1 MREYVER
8 YQDPKTGFPED
19 AITKWQ
25 SVHVNTYGCN
35 VNLFTDENCE
45 NGMNDQFIYAKK
57 GTMTY
62 AGGFKGK
69 GDKYRN
75 TEGQCTNLVQTPIKC
90 IRSKKPCL
98 HPIHHHEKMKKI
110 HKKSL
115 VSS

>member
-45 NGMNDQFIYAKK
+45 DAKKEQFIYATK
-57 GTMTY
+57 GKITY
-62 AGGFKGK
+62 AGGFKK
-69 GDKYRN
+69 GDYQN
-75 TEGQCTNLVQTPIKC
+75 TKGQCTNLVEKPIKC

-98 HPIHHHEKMKKI
+98 HPIHHHEKMKKK
-110 HKKSL
+110 HTESL
-115 VSS
+115 LSS